1 MKRNKEHLLNLE
13 ENTKTLEEKY
23 RRQVRML
30 GIIERRPSHNTEE
43 TRYMDHEQ
51 VDLLNK
57 ILKLESD
64 LQAKDKEN
72 KLLQMKLKES
82 GVL

>member
-1 MKRNKEHLLNLE
+1 
-13 ENTKTLEEKY
+13 
-23 RRQVRML
+23 ML
-30 GIIERRPSHNTEE
+30 GIIERKGQQSHTNEE

-64 LQAKDKEN
+64 L
-72 KLLQMKLKES
+72 
-82 GVL
+82 